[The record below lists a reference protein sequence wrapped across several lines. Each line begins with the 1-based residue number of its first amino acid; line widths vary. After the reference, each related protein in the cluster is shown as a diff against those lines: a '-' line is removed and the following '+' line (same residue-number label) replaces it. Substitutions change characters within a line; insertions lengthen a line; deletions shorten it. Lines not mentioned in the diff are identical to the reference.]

1 MARSAGLTPRR
12 GYMLDRSTVLLGGV
26 LAGTRGAAAATR
38 TGAAQ
43 LLNTRLDAQNVYKAV
58 LYGQTSNVA
67 GGYLIQAAHVDEGA
81 AAPTTDYVT
90 IGVIEGSGI
99 GIVET
104 ALSGANVNKLVKAAS
119 NGAIQTLGTVTG
131 GSGYTAADTYTG
143 VALTGGTGTGAVATI
158 VVAGGAVTTVTLTS
172 FGKGYT
178 ANDSLTTANS
188 NLGGAGSGFA
198 VPVAT
203 IKSVVEP
210 RVAMVRLVAGTG
222 SNGAAEPAGTMTIA
236 LQPAE

>member
-12 GYMLDRSTVLLGGV
+12 GYMLDRATVLLGGV

-43 LLNTRLDAQNVYKAV
+43 LLNTRLSQQNVYKAV
-58 LYGQTSNVA
+58 LYGQTSDVA

-81 AAPTTDYVT
+81 SAPTTDYVT

-104 ALSGANVNKLVKAAS
+104 AISGANVGKLVQAAT
-119 NGAIQTLGTVTG
+119 NRAAQTLGTVTG
-131 GSGYTAADTYTG
+131 GSGYTSATYTN
-143 VALTGGTGTGAVATI
+143 VALTGGTGTGARATI
-158 VVAGGAVTTVTLTS
+158 VVAGGVVTTVTLTS

-178 ANDSLTTANS
+178 VADSLTTANT

-203 IKSVVEP
+203 IKSIVEP